1 MRDFTISTYQHLLT
15 ALQSRGYSFVTFH
28 QYVAGLTKDEKW
40 VVLRH
45 DVDDRPENSLRM
57 SRLQAE
63 HNIRGTYYFRMVK
76 QSFDEEIIKAIA
88 AMGHEIGFH
97 YETMDS
103 QKGNVEKA
111 YREFCQQLEIFRDI
125 AEINTISM
133 HGSPLSP
140 YDNRE
145 IWKHHD
151 YRQLGI
157 VGEPYFDLDF
167 NRVFYLTDTGRRW
180 DGDRFNVRDKATK
193 DNPVTNPDFLQ
204 LHYRST
210 PDIISAIHEGAFPD
224 KAMLNVHPQR
234 WNDAHLP
241 WTRELLMQNL
251 KNTVKF
257 FLTAR
262 R

>member
-1 MRDFTISTYQHLLT
+1 MRDFTLKTYLQLLT
-15 ALQSRGYSFVTFH
+15 ALQSRGYSFFTFRE
-28 QYVAGLTKDEKW
+28 YASGEATGEKW

-45 DVDDRPENSLRM
+45 DVDNQPENSLRM
-57 SRLQAE
+57 ATLQANL
-63 HNIRGTYYFRMVK
+63 NIRGTYYFRMVR
-76 QSFDEEIIKAIA
+76 QSFDVKIIKAIA

-97 YETMDS
+97 YETMDA

-125 AEINTISM
+125 AEIKTISM

-145 IWKHHD
+145 IWKHYD

-204 LHYRST
+204 VRYRST
-210 PDIISAIHEGAFPD
+210 REIISAIHEGKFPNY
-224 KAMLNVHPQR
+224 AMLNVHPQR